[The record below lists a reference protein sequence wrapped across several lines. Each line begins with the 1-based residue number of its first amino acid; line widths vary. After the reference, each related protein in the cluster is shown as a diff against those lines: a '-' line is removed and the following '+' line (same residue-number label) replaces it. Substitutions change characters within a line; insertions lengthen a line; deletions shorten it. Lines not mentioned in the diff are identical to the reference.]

1 MLKKNECCIIIADSY
16 FKMEEFGLMDMNL
29 NLMKLSL
36 PKLHG
41 LDTSDWTVVVSGITV
56 VIGILLLLVVA
67 IFVYGFIVSKLEAS
81 AKKREQKKARKN
93 NSAEDAAPAPA
104 TPVSAP
110 APAPVVEQ
118 GISGE
123 VVAAISAAVYSME
136 GSGNVT
142 ITAIRKQ
149 SPITSRN
156 PWSQAA
162 VIDNTRP
169 F

>member
-1 MLKKNECCIIIADSY
+1 MKKNERCIIIADSY

-29 NLMKLSL
+29 NLLKLNL

-41 LDTSDWTVVVSGITV
+41 LETSDWTVVVSGITV
-56 VIGILLLLVVA
+56 VIGVLLMLILV
-67 IFVYGFIVSKLEAS
+67 IFVYGLIVSRMEKS
-81 AKKREQKKARKN
+81 AKIREQKKAQKN
-93 NSAEDAAPAPA
+93 KSAENAAPAPIA
-104 TPVSAP
+104 SVPAP
-110 APAPVVEQ
+110 SPAPVVEQ

-123 VVAAISAAVYSME
+123 VVAAISAAVYAME
-136 GSGNVT
+136 GNKDVT

-149 SPITSRN
+149 NPITSRN